1 MKVTIFTPTYN
12 RKNKL
17 YRLYES
23 LLKQTSREFIWLVV
37 DDGSNDGTK
46 ELIEKF
52 KLDKKIEIIYHF
64 QENSGKHIAH
74 NKGVELC
81 KTELFFCVDSDDY
94 IIPNAIEFILKNAS
108 NLNSCIGI
116 VALRGYSINNVMG
129 NYFKA
134 GINRATLSDLYNLY
148 GKKGET
154 ALIFRTK
161 YLKENYF
168 IKFEGEKFLSEE
180 ILYNKL
186 DNIGALYIINR
197 VIYIMEYL
205 EDGLTKNYKKLWKQ
219 SPRGVL
225 ELLNSRYKKSRE
237 IKGVKKFYRCL
248 RVILVLNSFCLNR
261 KINIKENTPNKI
273 LSTLLIIPSYVVS
286 YFKFK

>member
-1 MKVTIFTPTYN
+1 
-12 RKNKL
+12 
-17 YRLYES
+17 
-23 LLKQTSREFIWLVV
+23 
-37 DDGSNDGTK
+37 
-46 ELIEKF
+46 
-52 KLDKKIEIIYHF
+52 
-64 QENSGKHIAH
+64 
-74 NKGVELC
+74 
-81 KTELFFCVDSDDY
+81 
-94 IIPNAIEFILKNAS
+94 
-108 NLNSCIGI
+108 
-116 VALRGYSINNVMG
+116 
-129 NYFKA
+129 
-134 GINRATLSDLYNLY
+134 
-148 GKKGET
+148 
-154 ALIFRTK
+154 
-161 YLKENYF
+161 
-168 IKFEGEKFLSEE
+168 
-180 ILYNKL
+180 
-186 DNIGALYIINR
+186 